1 MCHHLFPHVKCRHTF
16 SPLYFT
22 MTLKACDK
30 TPKRLLAFVESDF
43 EKTKKTK
50 KKKASSKATRWCARC
65 ALLSSGGD
73 FGGARHTA
81 AQWYRSKTFVRSTGD
96 FDDFDDDEWLCKKC
110 YRKEM
115 LRRATASD
123 RACVECDSK
132 ETTGGSW
139 LRSKRHPGKYLCFN
153 CYSRELS
160 NVSNKRCAS
169 CRAEKTGQKWYKSKG
184 RDETIGDSG
193 AKYLCRRCYEK
204 ERLALMKGTKS
215 CSTCSTRTTAG
226 RWCKSKTAAGADL
239 CRKCYRKELKD
250 AATKERIQRVDD
262 ELEKIR
268 LAISG

>member
-1 MCHHLFPHVKCRHTF
+1 MSSPFPPCKMSSHIF
-16 SPLYFT
+16 PSLYFT

-43 EKTKKTK
+43 EKTK

-81 AQWYRSKTFVRSTGD
+81 AHGRSKTLSAQ
-96 FDDFDDDEWLCKKC
+96 
-110 YRKEM
+110 
-115 LRRATASD
+115 RATLTTLTTTSHGCAKSATEK
-123 RACVECDSK
+123 RCFVARPRATACVECDSK

>member
-1 MCHHLFPHVKCRHTF
+1 MSSPFPPCKMSSHIF
-16 SPLYFT
+16 PSLYFT
-22 MTLKACDK
+22 MT
-30 TPKRLLAFVESDF
+30 
-43 EKTKKTK
+43 

-65 ALLSSGGD
+65 ALLSSLGGD
-73 FGGARHTA
+73 FGGARRTA
-81 AQWYRSKTFVRSTGD
+81 AKQWYRSKTFVRSTGD
-96 FDDFDDDEWLCKKC
+96 FDDDFDDDESWLCKKC

-139 LRSKRHPGKYLCFN
+139 LRSKRHPGKYICFN

-184 RDETIGDSG
+184 LLDETCGDSG

>member
-1 MCHHLFPHVKCRHTF
+1 MEALDT
-16 SPLYFT
+16 PLQNNGT
-22 MTLKACDK
+22 G
-30 TPKRLLAFVESDF
+30 PRLLS
-43 EKTKKTK
+43 
-50 KKKASSKATRWCARC
+50 
-65 ALLSSGGD
+65 
-73 FGGARHTA
+73 
-81 AQWYRSKTFVRSTGD
+81 AQ
-96 FDDFDDDEWLCKKC
+96 
-110 YRKEM
+110 
-115 LRRATASD
+115 RATLTTLTTTSHGCAKSATEK
-123 RACVECDSK
+123 RCFVARPRATACVECDSK

-139 LRSKRHPGKYLCFN
+139 LGSKRHPGKYLCFN
-153 CYSRELS
+153 CYSRAVECVEQAVRV
-160 NVSNKRCAS
+160 VSSGKD
-169 CRAEKTGQKWYKSKG
+169 RARYKSKG

>member
-1 MCHHLFPHVKCRHTF
+1 
-16 SPLYFT
+16 
-22 MTLKACDK
+22 MTLACDGA
-30 TPKRLLAFVESDF
+30 PKRLLAFVESD

-50 KKKASSKATRWCARC
+50 KASKATRWCARC

-73 FGGARHTA
+73 FGGARQIA
-81 AQWYRSKTFVRSTGD
+81 AQWYRSKKVRSGD
-96 FDDFDDDEWLCKKC
+96 DDDDEWLCKKC

-139 LRSKRHPGKYLCFN
+139 LRSKTHPGKYLCFN

-184 RDETIGDSG
+184 RDETFGAG

>member
-1 MCHHLFPHVKCRHTF
+1 MLFR
-16 SPLYFT
+16 
-22 MTLKACDK
+22 AN
-30 TPKRLLAFVESDF
+30 
-43 EKTKKTK
+43 
-50 KKKASSKATRWCARC
+50 AS
-65 ALLSSGGD
+65 
-73 FGGARHTA
+73 
-81 AQWYRSKTFVRSTGD
+81 
-96 FDDFDDDEWLCKKC
+96 E
-110 YRKEM
+110 
-115 LRRATASD
+115 

-132 ETTGGSW
+132 ETKGSW
-139 LRSKRHPGKYLCFN
+139 LRSKTHPGKYLCFK

-184 RDETIGDSG
+184 RDETVFGAG

>member
-1 MCHHLFPHVKCRHTF
+1 MSSPFPPCKMSSHIF
-16 SPLYFT
+16 PSLYFT
-22 MTLKACDK
+22 M
-30 TPKRLLAFVESDF
+30 
-43 EKTKKTK
+43 TK

-81 AQWYRSKTFVRSTGD
+81 AQWYRSKKVRSGD
-96 FDDFDDDEWLCKKC
+96 DDFDDDEWLCKKC

-132 ETTGGSW
+132 EMTGGSW

-184 RDETIGDSG
+184 RDETIGAG

-215 CSTCSTRTTAG
+215 CSTCSTRATAG

>member
-1 MCHHLFPHVKCRHTF
+1 
-16 SPLYFT
+16 
-22 MTLKACDK
+22 MTLACDGA
-30 TPKRLLAFVESDF
+30 PP
-43 EKTKKTK
+43 KTK
-50 KKKASSKATRWCARC
+50 KKASKATRWCARC
-65 ALLSSGGD
+65 AVLSSGGD

-81 AQWYRSKTFVRSTGD
+81 AQQWYRSKTVRSG
-96 FDDFDDDEWLCKKC
+96 DDDEKWLCKKC

-139 LRSKRHPGKYLCFN
+139 LRSKTHPGKYLCFN

-169 CRAEKTGQKWYKSKG
+169 CRAEKTGQKWYKSK
-184 RDETIGDSG
+184 RDETFR
-193 AKYLCRRCYEK
+193 ANLCRRCYEK

>member
-1 MCHHLFPHVKCRHTF
+1 MVDH
-16 SPLYFT
+16 
-22 MTLKACDK
+22 
-30 TPKRLLAFVESDF
+30 AFDSRR
-43 EKTKKTK
+43 T
-50 KKKASSKATRWCARC
+50 SKET
-65 ALLSSGGD
+65 D
-73 FGGARHTA
+73 GARDA
-81 AQWYRSKTFVRSTGD
+81 RRRRRSTSSSSSSVVFQNAAAARATTTTTTARASGCAKVLQ
-96 FDDFDDDEWLCKKC
+96 E
-110 YRKEM
+110 EM
-115 LRRATASD
+115 LFRATASD

-184 RDETIGDSG
+184 RDETIGAG

-239 CRKCYRKELKD
+239 CRKCYGKELKD

>member
-1 MCHHLFPHVKCRHTF
+1 MEE
-16 SPLYFT
+16 
-22 MTLKACDK
+22 A
-30 TPKRLLAFVESDF
+30 RLLDAEHVNHAFES
-43 EKTKKTK
+43 EKALKE
-50 KKKASSKATRWCARC
+50 TRWCARC
-65 ALLSSGGD
+65 AATQKASSSKTPPLLGRR
-73 FGGARHTA
+73 AHT
-81 AQWYRSKTFVRSTGD
+81 QWYRSKVRSG
-96 FDDFDDDEWLCKKC
+96 EWLCKKC

-139 LRSKRHPGKYLCFN
+139 LRSKTHPGKYLCFN
-153 CYSRELS
+153 YYSRELS

-169 CRAEKTGQKWYKSKG
+169 CRAEKTGQKWYKSKQ
-184 RDETIGDSG
+184 RDETFG
-193 AKYLCRRCYEK
+193 ANLCRRCYEK

-215 CSTCSTRTTAG
+215 CSMCSTRTTAG
-226 RWCKSKTAAGADL
+226 RWCKSKNAAGADL

-250 AATKERIQRVDD
+250 AATKERIQRVD

>member
-1 MCHHLFPHVKCRHTF
+1 MSSPFPPCKMSSHIF
-16 SPLYFT
+16 PSLYFT
-22 MTLKACDK
+22 MT
-30 TPKRLLAFVESDF
+30 
-43 EKTKKTK
+43 

-139 LRSKRHPGKYLCFN
+139 LRSKRHPGKYICFN

-184 RDETIGDSG
+184 RDETFGAG

>member
-22 MTLKACDK
+22 MTLKACDA
-30 TPKRLLAFVESDF
+30 PKRLLAFVESD
-43 EKTKKTK
+43 EKTK
-50 KKKASSKATRWCARC
+50 KKKTASKATRWCARC

-73 FGGARHTA
+73 FGGARQTA
-81 AQWYRSKTFVRSTGD
+81 AQWYRSKKVRSGDDD
-96 FDDFDDDEWLCKKC
+96 FDDDDEWLCKKC

-139 LRSKRHPGKYLCFN
+139 LRSKTHPGKYLCFN

-169 CRAEKTGQKWYKSKG
+169 CRAEKTGQKWYISKG
-184 RDETIGDSG
+184 RDETFGAG

>member
-1 MCHHLFPHVKCRHTF
+1 MSSPFPPCKMSSHIF
-16 SPLYFT
+16 PSLYFT
-22 MTLKACDK
+22 MT
-30 TPKRLLAFVESDF
+30 
-43 EKTKKTK
+43 

-139 LRSKRHPGKYLCFN
+139 LRSKTHPGKYLCFN

-184 RDETIGDSG
+184 RDETFGAG

>member
-1 MCHHLFPHVKCRHTF
+1 MSSHIFP
-16 SPLYFT
+16 SLYFN
-22 MTLKACDK
+22 MTLKACDA
-30 TPKRLLAFVESDF
+30 PKRLLAFVESD
-43 EKTKKTK
+43 EKKTKTK
-50 KKKASSKATRWCARC
+50 KKASKATRWCARC
-65 ALLSSGGD
+65 AVLSSGGD

-81 AQWYRSKTFVRSTGD
+81 AQQWYRSKTVRSG
-96 FDDFDDDEWLCKKC
+96 DDDEKWLCKKC

-139 LRSKRHPGKYLCFN
+139 LRSKTHPGKYLCFN

-184 RDETIGDSG
+184 RDETFGAG